1 VVSVTSTAWAV
12 LCGLTLGVGLWALA
26 SATPKLTRPRLAHRV
41 APYLTDV
48 SPGARTFVERRQSSP
63 VPVFGALLGPGVER
77 FRSLVGPLIGNT
89 AILELRLRQADSR
102 DTVTSFRSR
111 LLVWTIVGTAA
122 GVVAS
127 IAVGQIR
134 PLPIALHVVLIVAF
148 GAGGYV
154 ACDQRLA
161 AAARS
166 RVKRMTSELPVI
178 LEFLTLSLSAG
189 EGVLDSFRRISMTSN
204 GELASEL
211 GRVVSAVN
219 SGSAVAASLHE
230 CARGIQMPEF
240 TRCVDQIVGAL
251 ERGTP
256 LADVLRA
263 QSQDA
268 REESKRELLE
278 VAGKKEVAMM
288 IPLVFLI
295 LPVTIL
301 FAVFPGLFVLQL
313 GF

>member
-1 VVSVTSTAWAV
+1 MVPVTALAWALV
-12 LCGLTLGVGLWALA
+12 CGLTLGVGLWTLA
-26 SATPKLTRPRLAHRV
+26 SLAPRLTRPRLAHRV

-48 SPGARTFVERRQSSP
+48 SEGARSFVERRQSNP
-63 VPVFGALLGPGVER
+63 LPVFGSLLGPGVDR
-77 FRSLVGPLIGNT
+77 IRALIGPMIGST
-89 AILELRLRQADSR
+89 AVIELRLRQADSA
-102 DTVTSFRSR
+102 DSVNSFRSR
-111 LLVWTIVGTAA
+111 LLVWTMAGTAA
-122 GVVAS
+122 GVVVS
-127 IAVGQIR
+127 IVVGQVNSM
-134 PLPIALHVVLIVAF
+134 PIALHVLVVALF
-148 GAGGYV
+148 GVGGYV
-154 ACDQRLA
+154 VCDQRLKS
-161 AAARS
+161 AARS

-189 EGVLDSFRRISMTSN
+189 EGVLDSLRRIAATSS
-204 GELASEL
+204 GELAGEL

-219 SGSAVAASLHE
+219 SGSALAESLHE
-230 CARGIQMPEF
+230 LARGIRMPEF

-278 VAGKKEVAMM
+278 IAGKKEVAMM
-288 IPLVFLI
+288 VPLVFLI